1 MTSAAVLSVGAFATD
16 GDPVTVTTITGQIT
30 SILTTALTWV
40 GQVITT
46 VTGTPLIMFFVL
58 LGGIYIGV
66 NMLRKL
72 LHI

>member
-1 MTSAAVLSVGAFATD
+1 MLENTFATLL
-16 GDPVTVTTITGQIT
+16 GN
-30 SILTTALTWV
+30 ILTNIGTILTSALTWV
-40 GQVITT
+40 SSVATFITAK
-46 VTGTPLIMFFVL
+46 PLIMFFVL

>member
-1 MTSAAVLSVGAFATD
+1 MAEAFTTEFARIVGLIGT
-16 GDPVTVTTITGQIT
+16 
-30 SILTTALTWV
+30 ILTQALTWV
-40 GQVITT
+40 NSVATF
-46 VTGTPLIMFFVL
+46 VTGKPLIMFFVL

>member
-1 MTSAAVLSVGAFATD
+1 MFLFSAAVLADEITLAAIVGYI
-16 GDPVTVTTITGQIT
+16 TT
-30 SILTTALTWV
+30 ILTTALTWV
-40 GQVITT
+40 SSVAAV
-46 VTGTPLIMFFVL
+46 VTGSPLIMFFVL